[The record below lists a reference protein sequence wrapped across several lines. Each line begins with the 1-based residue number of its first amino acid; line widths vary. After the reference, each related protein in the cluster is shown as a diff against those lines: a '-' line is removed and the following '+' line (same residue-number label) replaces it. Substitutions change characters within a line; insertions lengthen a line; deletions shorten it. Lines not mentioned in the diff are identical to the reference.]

1 MNVQQ
6 VLLEQVE
13 AVGLNKIVRDN
24 AMGFWIGVRA
34 PCDNGTA
41 TIALGIVML
50 MFVFVFAFDFFDM
63 TTCMFSFCL

>member
-34 PCDNGTA
+34 PCSNGTA
-41 TIALGIVML
+41 TIALGIIML
-50 MFVFVFAFDFFDM
+50 VFVFVF
-63 TTCMFSFCL
+63 SFEF

>member
-1 MNVQQ
+1 MVVQQ

-41 TIALGIVML
+41 TIALGIVMP